1 MMTID
6 IFREYLDYDQETGQ
20 FIWKQNRRGKA
31 KIGTTAGTKNKDGYL
46 TIRIK
51 NVRYYAHR
59 LAWLY
64 VYGVWPSEIDHK
76 NQIKDDNRIDNLR
89 ETLHFENSQN
99 RPKRKDNKSGFR
111 GVYWDKTHSKWKA
124 SIQLKGKRKSLGSF
138 DCPVAASEAYQ
149 KAAAELHTHRPIDA
163 A

>member
-1 MMTID
+1 MITID
-6 IFREYLDYDQETGQ
+6 ILREYLDYDQETGQ

-64 VYGVWPSEIDHK
+64 VYGV
-76 NQIKDDNRIDNLR
+76 
-89 ETLHFENSQN
+89 
-99 RPKRKDNKSGFR
+99 
-111 GVYWDKTHSKWKA
+111 
-124 SIQLKGKRKSLGSF
+124 
-138 DCPVAASEAYQ
+138 
-149 KAAAELHTHRPIDA
+149 
-163 A
+163 